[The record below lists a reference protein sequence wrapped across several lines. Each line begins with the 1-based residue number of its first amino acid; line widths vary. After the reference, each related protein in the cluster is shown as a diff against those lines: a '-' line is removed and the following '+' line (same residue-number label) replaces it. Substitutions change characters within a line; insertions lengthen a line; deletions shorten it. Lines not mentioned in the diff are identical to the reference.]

1 MFSEPPL
8 EYNNRPDAFDKSR
21 VIMTFLTIF
30 GVTEILCRLVIEKRG
45 AKGIPESSKLEPL
58 EKFLPN
64 NFALSDAGNK
74 SYGSLN
80 REGIGDLLLLRTI
93 LAI

>member
-1 MFSEPPL
+1 M
-8 EYNNRPDAFDKSR
+8 A
-21 VIMTFLTIF
+21 FLTIF

-64 NFALSDAGNK
+64 NSALSDAGNK
-74 SYGSLN
+74 SYGPLN
-80 REGIGDLLLLRTI
+80 REGVGDFLLMRTI